1 MFLDAIQ
8 QSPGL
13 KTLAPPFPPPA
24 ADADADALIPSWGRY
39 YRARRRASE
48 HLIHG
53 LTHKPSSS
61 RAGVLL
67 TDFAIGAAI
76 GAVAAVA
83 AVAVIACAIAV
94 AVGLTVD
101 VVSGVVIDAAIRV
114 AVVCMRGGA
123 RLAASFV
130 ASLLAGAARV
140 RKGKKAPGLPHC
152 LVVLESGTV
161 VLTMVCFIVYA
172 SRGKEKIAET
182 TAVVPVRAPSPRRSF
197 APRYIFGSTQA
208 RQQSSGLRPLRLAAS
223 AGVRMGGGSTAAQKY
238 SDWKKDKGVTVFATI
253 ALEQWKQRV
262 TSRIRRRS

>member
-8 QSPGL
+8 QAPGL
-13 KTLAPPFPPPA
+13 STFAPPFAQSDA
-24 ADADADALIPSWGRY
+24 AADALIPSWGRY

-67 TDFAIGAAI
+67 TDFAIGTAI
-76 GAVAAVA
+76 GALAAVA
-83 AVAVIACAIAV
+83 AVAVIACAFAV

-101 VVSGVVIDAAIRV
+101 VVSGVMIDAAIRV

-140 RKGKKAPGLPHC
+140 RR
-152 LVVLESGTV
+152 
-161 VLTMVCFIVYA
+161 VYA
-172 SRGKEKIAET
+172 SRSQEQSVET
-182 TAVVPVRAPSPRRSF
+182 RVGIPVQSTMTRRSF
-197 APRYIFGSTQA
+197 APQYIFGSIQS
-208 RQQSSGLRPLRLAAS
+208 RQQKSGLRPLRLAAS
-223 AGVRMGGGSTAAQKY
+223 ASVRLGSSSAAQKY

-262 TSRIRRRS
+262 SSRIRSRRS

>member
-1 MFLDAIQ
+1 MFLDAINQ
-8 QSPGL
+8 APGL
-13 KTLAPPFPPPA
+13 RTFSTPFPQPINA
-24 ADADADALIPSWGRY
+24 IDADPNALIPTWGRY

-67 TDFAIGAAI
+67 TDFAIGAGI

-83 AVAVIACAIAV
+83 AVAVIACGIAV
-94 AVGLTVD
+94 VVGLTID
-101 VVSGVVIDAAIRV
+101 VVTGVVIDAAIRI
-114 AVVCMRGGA
+114 AVVCMRAGA
-123 RLAASFV
+123 RLAAKFV
-130 ASLLAGAARV
+130 ASLLGGAASV
-140 RKGKKAPGLPHC
+140 RKEQSIDNTCA
-152 LVVLESGTV
+152 
-161 VLTMVCFIVYA
+161 
-172 SRGKEKIAET
+172 
-182 TAVVPVRAPSPRRSF
+182 AVVPASSTVTVVPVPRRSF

-208 RQQSSGLRPLRLAAS
+208 RSGKSGLRPLRLAAS
-223 AGVRMGGGSTAAQKY
+223 AGVRLGGSPAAQRY

>member
-13 KTLAPPFPPPA
+13 RTLAPPFPQHQPDPD
-24 ADADADALIPSWGRY
+24 ADADADSALIPSWGRY

-94 AVGLTVD
+94 AAGLTLD

-114 AVVCMRGGA
+114 AVACMRGGA

-140 RKGKKAPGLPHC
+140 RK
-152 LVVLESGTV
+152 
-161 VLTMVCFIVYA
+161 VYA
-172 SRGKEKIAET
+172 SRAKKQT
-182 TAVVPVRAPSPRRSF
+182 TDDTGAVALPARATAAPRRSF
-197 APRYIFGSTQA
+197 AAPRYIFGSTQA
-208 RQQSSGLRPLRLAAS
+208 RQPGSGLRPLRLAAS
-223 AGVRMGGGSTAAQKY
+223 AGVRLGGGSPAAQRY
-238 SDWKKDKGVTVFATI
+238 SDWKKDKGVAVFATI

>member
-13 KTLAPPFPPPA
+13 RTLAPPFPQQTHP
-24 ADADADALIPSWGRY
+24 DADAGAAENNALIPSWGRY

-94 AVGLTVD
+94 AAGLTLD

-140 RKGKKAPGLPHC
+140 RKGECCDQNFCVPYPYYLVPRSCGLVANDYYSDEEFVVWQCMPRAGRSKPQSTPPAPWSSPPPPGARRRGGASRRGTSSGARRRGSRAPG
-152 LVVLESGTV
+152 
-161 VLTMVCFIVYA
+161 
-172 SRGKEKIAET
+172 
-182 TAVVPVRAPSPRRSF
+182 
-197 APRYIFGSTQA
+197 
-208 RQQSSGLRPLRLAAS
+208 
-223 AGVRMGGGSTAAQKY
+223 
-238 SDWKKDKGVTVFATI
+238 
-253 ALEQWKQRV
+253 
-262 TSRIRRRS
+262 

>member
-13 KTLAPPFPPPA
+13 RTLAPPFPQHQPDPD
-24 ADADADALIPSWGRY
+24 ADADADADSALIPSWGRY

-94 AVGLTVD
+94 AAGLTLD

-114 AVVCMRGGA
+114 AVACMRGGA

-140 RKGKKAPGLPHC
+140 RK
-152 LVVLESGTV
+152 
-161 VLTMVCFIVYA
+161 VYA
-172 SRGKEKIAET
+172 SRAKKQT
-182 TAVVPVRAPSPRRSF
+182 TDDTGAVALPARATAAPRRSF
-197 APRYIFGSTQA
+197 AAPRRSFAAPRYIFGSTQA
-208 RQQSSGLRPLRLAAS
+208 RQPGSGLRPLRLAAS
-223 AGVRMGGGSTAAQKY
+223 AGVRLGGGSPAAQRY
-238 SDWKKDKGVTVFATI
+238 SDWKKDKGVAVFATI

>member
-13 KTLAPPFPPPA
+13 RTLAPPFHQQTQPD
-24 ADADADALIPSWGRY
+24 ADADADADAYAYADSALIPSWGRY

-94 AVGLTVD
+94 AAGLTLD

-140 RKGKKAPGLPHC
+140 RK
-152 LVVLESGTV
+152 
-161 VLTMVCFIVYA
+161 VYA
-172 SRGKEKIAET
+172 SRGQKQTIET
-182 TAVVPVRAPSPRRSF
+182 SAVVLPARSTTPPRRSF
-197 APRYIFGSTQA
+197 APWYVFGSTQA
-208 RQQSSGLRPLRLAAS
+208 RQPSTGLRPLRLAAS
-223 AGVRMGGGSTAAQKY
+223 AGVRLGGGSPAAQRY
-238 SDWKKDKGVTVFATI
+238 SDWKKDKGVSVFATI

>member
-13 KTLAPPFPPPA
+13 RTLAPPFPLP
-24 ADADADALIPSWGRY
+24 DADADALIPSWGRY

-94 AVGLTVD
+94 VVGLTVD

-114 AVVCMRGGA
+114 AVVGMRGGA

-140 RKGKKAPGLPHC
+140 RKGKPIRLVGPSPVIPGSHNKKRI
-152 LVVLESGTV
+152 
-161 VLTMVCFIVYA
+161 VLTRSLDSQCMPHA
-172 SRGKEKIAET
+172 GKNRQSI
-182 TAVVPVRAPSPRRSF
+182 PPAP
-197 APRYIFGSTQA
+197 
-208 RQQSSGLRPLRLAAS
+208 
-223 AGVRMGGGSTAAQKY
+223 
-238 SDWKKDKGVTVFATI
+238 
-253 ALEQWKQRV
+253 
-262 TSRIRRRS
+262 

>member
-13 KTLAPPFPPPA
+13 RTLGPPFLQPP
-24 ADADADALIPSWGRY
+24 DADTDANALIPSWGRY

-94 AVGLTVD
+94 VVGLTVD
-101 VVSGVVIDAAIRV
+101 VVSGVVIDAAIRI

-123 RLAASFV
+123 RFGAKFV

-140 RKGKKAPGLPHC
+140 RR
-152 LVVLESGTV
+152 
-161 VLTMVCFIVYA
+161 VYA
-172 SRGKEKIAET
+172 SWGKEQIIDNT
-182 TAVVPVRAPSPRRSF
+182 IAVVPVRSAAAPRRSF
-197 APRYIFGSTQA
+197 APPRYIFGSTQA
-208 RQQSSGLRPLRLAAS
+208 RQASTGLRPLRLAAS
-223 AGVRMGGGSTAAQKY
+223 AGVRLGGSPTAQRY

-262 TSRIRRRS
+262 TSRMRRRS